1 MQYIQLVS
9 CHRKRKFPS
18 TKLQF
23 PFSAFTLLAGR
34 QEGHPSCKKAGYW
47 FLVVAIWLELCTPYS
62 SSCHHHLH
70 HPWLQQNPEWRHSST
85 SINLAGV
92 VLENGRWTS
101 VVIVVENWRNYGIT
115 NTINYFQNTSTRCG
129 RVTTETVSRLL
140 ALVESDDWPLLD
152 TIIAGCADFLQSAN
166 L

>member
-1 MQYIQLVS
+1 MSQKTEIPFDETAVS
-9 CHRKRKFPS
+9 
-18 TKLQF
+18 LQCF
-23 PFSAFTLLAGR
+23 YTVGWKTGR
-34 QEGHPSCKKAGYW
+34 ASVRKKAGYW

-85 SINLAGV
+85 SINLARV